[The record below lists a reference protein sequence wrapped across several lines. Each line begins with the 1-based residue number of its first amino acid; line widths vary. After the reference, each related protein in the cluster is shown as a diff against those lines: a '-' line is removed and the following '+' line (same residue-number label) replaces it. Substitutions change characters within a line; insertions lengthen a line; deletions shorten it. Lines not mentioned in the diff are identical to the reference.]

1 MKTQSHKY
9 LLTQSLVQIS
19 AVEPAV
25 SVEQAMRTWYYNIR
39 AQGGLR
45 LTELGY
51 QTLIKLDLEQW
62 TVPVADPKTTLS
74 KRLLLELDRKLQYP
88 YYIDYRKKMLVFFS
102 SREAMLATLY
112 GDVAQFL
119 RNYR

>member
-1 MKTQSHKY
+1 MTKNKQR
-9 LLTQSLVQIS
+9 LTEALVRLTDL
-19 AVEPAV
+19 EPAV

-62 TVPVADPKTTLS
+62 TVPITDPKTTLS

-88 YYIDYRKKMLVFFS
+88 YYIDYRKKILVFFS